1 MLIHTDKTK
10 LFISKANKL
19 HKNRY
24 NYSKVNY
31 INAKTKITIIC
42 REHGDFQQTP
52 SNHLSNYNCQKC
64 AKNYQLDT
72 NSFIEKAINIH
83 NNKYDYSKVNYINAD
98 TQIIIICREH
108 GEFRQIPDFH
118 INRKCGC
125 PKCCNNVKLDLLEFI
140 DKADKIHD
148 NKYDYSKVEYNNN
161 RKPVIIICKKHGEFS
176 QIPYVHINQKC
187 GCPNCINKTEY
198 KFYEKIKEIYPTIK
212 RQYKV
217 EWCKNKQ
224 RLPFDFAIE
233 ELKIIIE
240 LDGEQHFTQVSNW
253 TSPEIQ
259 IEKDKFKTN
268 CANKNG
274 FSIIRILQD
283 DVSKDKFDWLTEIQT
298 NVSKITNEQTIQN
311 IFICKNNEYTQIKSN
326 SFNLLSYS
334 NLNLSS

>member
-1 MLIHTDKTK
+1 MILHTDKTQ
-10 LFISKANKL
+10 LFISKANKI

-24 NYSKVNY
+24 DYSKVNY
-31 INAKTKITIIC
+31 INAKTKVTIIC
-42 REHGDFQQTP
+42 SEHGEFQQTP

-64 AKNYQLDT
+64 AKNFQLDT

-108 GEFRQIPDFH
+108 GEFSQIPDFH

-125 PKCCNNVKLDLLEFI
+125 PKCSNNVKLDISEFI
-140 DKADKIHD
+140 EKAEKIHG
-148 NKYDYSKVEYNNN
+148 NKYDYSKVDYLNNYT
-161 RKPVIIICKKHGEFS
+161 RIIIICKKHGEFL
-176 QIPYVHINQKC
+176 QKPFVHLLQH
-187 GCPNCINKTEY
+187 GCPSCINKTEY
-198 KFYEKIKEIYPTIK
+198 KFYEKIKEIYTTIK

-253 TSPEIQ
+253 TSPETQ
-259 IEKDKFKTN
+259 IEKDKFKTDR
-268 CANKNG
+268 ANQNG
-274 FSIIRILQD
+274 FSVIRLLQD
-283 DVSKDKFDWLTEIQT
+283 DVYNDKFDWFNEIQIS
-298 NVSKITNEQTIQN
+298 VSKIIATQKIQN
-311 IFICKNNEYTQIKSN
+311 IYICKNNEYM
-326 SFNLLSYS
+326 
-334 NLNLSS
+334 